1 MALIPVFKKAN
12 RDELME
18 NWNLEFPLSEWVA
31 IQLPF
36 NKVKK
41 LDKELDLA
49 DFKSGDKVEYETN
62 RYDVV
67 FEDLLEGKKISVYF
81 YMDEDS
87 STIIAIDSIVQ
98 DVDENVRYQ
107 VKETPFWDVITSLA
121 G

>member
-1 MALIPVFKKAN
+1 MASDLAT
-12 RDELME
+12 REELAE

-41 LDKELDLA
+41 LDKDLDLNE
-49 DFKSGDKVEYETN
+49 FKSGDKVEYETN

-67 FEDLLEGKKISVYF
+67 YEDLLQRKKISVYL

-87 STIIAIDSIVQ
+87 STIIAIDEFVQ
-98 DVDENVRYQ
+98 EVHGNACYLI
-107 VKETPFWDVITSLA
+107 KETPFWDVITNLA